1 MHWLVRLRLAWR
13 QITTGFPS
21 RARLA
26 ARDALATAL
35 ACLLAWLLA
44 VWLLGHEHPTFAI
57 VSAVVC
63 LAPGVPSHLK
73 QARNLVIG
81 CTFGIVMGELMWQL
95 PDTHP
100 LVRMSIGMFFAILLG
115 AAIGPAPVVPI
126 QAGVSVALVLA
137 MGPESAG
144 GTRLVD
150 VLLGASVGLL
160 FSQVLFTSNPFSDI
174 GRSTS
179 DFLRQIG
186 NGLDRMLRACEVQS
200 SKGAEAA
207 LSQLSEAQA
216 ALAALRAAVAEAQV
230 SKRWSLRG
238 RLNAGRLATVTQRYD
253 RHAIRV
259 YATSLL
265 LAESLSRAMS
275 HTHTPPPTVVMTY
288 CQWLSDS
295 CMVLARQ
302 PAVVA
307 LKESDPQACMGTPPQ
322 STADQRHELPPEW
335 LTVEDNARQLE
346 HALQALLGSRDA

>member
-1 MHWLVRLRLAWR
+1 MHWIVRLRLTWR
-13 QITTGFPS
+13 QVITAFPS

-35 ACLLAWLLA
+35 ACLLAWILA

-57 VSAVVC
+57 VSTVVC

-81 CTFGIVMGELMWQL
+81 CTFGIVMGELMWQF

-100 LVRMSIGMFFAILLG
+100 LVRMSTGMFFAILLG
-115 AAIGPAPVVPI
+115 AIIGPAPVVPI

-179 DFLRQIG
+179 DFLRQLG
-186 NGLDRMLRACEVQS
+186 NGLDRMLRACEAQS
-200 SKGAEAA
+200 SKGAESA
-207 LSQLSEAQA
+207 LSQLSEAQG
-216 ALAALRAAVAEAQV
+216 ALAALRAAVTEAQV

-238 RLNAGRLATVTQRYD
+238 RLNAGRLAIVTQRYD
-253 RHAIRV
+253 RHAIRA
-259 YATSLL
+259 YATALL
-265 LAESLSRAMS
+265 LAESISRAMS
-275 HTHTPPPTVVMTY
+275 HTHTPPPAAVMTY

-295 CMVLARQ
+295 CMILARQ
-302 PAVVA
+302 SAVVA
-307 LKESDPQACMGTPPQ
+307 LMEGDPIACLGTQPH
-322 STADQRHELPPEW
+322 SITEKHDELLPEW
-335 LTVEDNARQLE
+335 VMVEDNARQLE
-346 HALQALLGSRDA
+346 YALLALLGSRDV

>member
-1 MHWLVRLRLAWR
+1 MHWSVYLRLAWR
-13 QITTGFPS
+13 QIITAFPS

-26 ARDALATAL
+26 ARDAFATAL
-35 ACLLAWLLA
+35 ACLLAWVLA

-81 CTFGIVMGELMWQL
+81 CTFGIVMGELMWQF

-100 LVRMSIGMFFAILLG
+100 LVRMSTGMFFAILMG
-115 AAIGPAPVVPI
+115 AVIGPVPVVPI

-137 MGPESAG
+137 VGPESAG
-144 GTRLVD
+144 STRLLD
-150 VLLGASVGLL
+150 VLLGTSVGLL

-179 DFLRQIG
+179 DFLRQLG
-186 NGLDRMLRACEVQS
+186 NGLERMLRACEVQS

-207 LSQLSEAQA
+207 LSQLSEAQGS
-216 ALAALRAAVAEAQV
+216 LAALRAAVTEAQV

-238 RLNAGRLATVTQRYD
+238 RLNAGRLAIVTQRYD

-259 YATSLL
+259 YATALL
-265 LAESLSRAMS
+265 LAESISRAMS
-275 HTHTPPPTVVMTY
+275 HTHTPPPAAIKTY

-295 CMVLARQ
+295 CMVLAQ
-302 PAVVA
+302 QSAVVA
-307 LKESDPQACMGTPPQ
+307 LREGEPLTCMGKQPL
-322 STADQRHELPPEW
+322 STTVRHDELPPEW
-335 LTVEDNARQLE
+335 GMVEDNAQQLE
-346 HALQALLGSRDA
+346 YALLALLGSRDA

>member
-1 MHWLVRLRLAWR
+1 M
-13 QITTGFPS
+13 TP
-21 RARLA
+21 
-26 ARDALATAL
+26 
-35 ACLLAWLLA
+35 
-44 VWLLGHEHPTFAI
+44 
-57 VSAVVC
+57 
-63 LAPGVPSHLK
+63 
-73 QARNLVIG
+73 
-81 CTFGIVMGELMWQL
+81 
-95 PDTHP
+95 
-100 LVRMSIGMFFAILLG
+100 
-115 AAIGPAPVVPI
+115 
-126 QAGVSVALVLA
+126 
-137 MGPESAG
+137 
-144 GTRLVD
+144 
-150 VLLGASVGLL
+150 
-160 FSQVLFTSNPFSDI
+160 NPFSDI

-302 PAVVA
+302 SAVVA